1 MDDSEEGGN
10 PEMGGRG
17 KETKVMEEARFDCN
31 LGSLS
36 MFLGVDMKE
45 IL

>member
-1 MDDSEEGGN
+1 MEHSEPGVEPGKGT
-10 PEMGGRG
+10 RG
-17 KETKVMEEARFDCN
+17 KETKVMKEERLDGK

-45 IL
+45 TL